1 MPPGSPLDAP
11 LDLARIRIEYA
22 RETLD
27 ETKVDRDP
35 VRQFEA
41 WMREAI
47 AAQVPEPTAMTL
59 ATADARGRPSARIV
73 LLKGV
78 DATGFV
84 FFTNYGSRKGRE
96 LAENPRAA
104 LILYWNELR
113 RQVRVTGAVERV
125 SDEESDA
132 YFATRPYGSRIAATA
147 SRQSSVISNRS
158 VLEDEYERLDREY
171 GGGDVPRPAY
181 WGGYRV
187 VPSTI
192 EFWRGRENRLH
203 DRVRYTRQLAGS
215 WTTERLA
222 P

>member
-1 MPPGSPLDAP
+1 MATSGSLSAVVSTREETPGPFEGDPPADPLAEARRWFEEAERAG
-11 LDLARIRIEYA
+11 LAQP
-22 RETLD
+22 D
-27 ETKVDRDP
+27 
-35 VRQFEA
+35 
-41 WMREAI
+41 AI
-47 AAQVPEPTAMTL
+47 AL
-59 ATADARGRPSARIV
+59 ATATAEGEPSARMV
-73 LLKGV
+73 LLKGI
-78 DATGFV
+78 DDRGFV

-192 EFWRGRENRLH
+192 EFWHGRENRLH